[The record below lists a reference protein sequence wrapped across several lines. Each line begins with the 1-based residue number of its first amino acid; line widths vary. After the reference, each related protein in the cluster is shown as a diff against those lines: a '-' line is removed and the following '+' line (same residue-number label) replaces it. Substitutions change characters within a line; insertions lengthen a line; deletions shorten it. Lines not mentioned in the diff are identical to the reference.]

1 MNVLEKLVPHALNPC
16 RVRRAPAARVRGASK
31 PARWASLHS
40 VLPLHF
46 HLASGA
52 GVLVALLGLACKEQD
67 LSRDYELIVKVSSDP
82 GRGLAGAR
90 ASVKGRELGVS
101 DSSGA
106 VAIHVRGHEGD
117 VMSIDIA
124 CPSGHRPPAPV
135 RVPLRHVSHDVK
147 PEFAALCTPLS
158 HSIVV
163 AVRAERGPHLPLL
176 HLGRELARTDASGAA
191 HVLLDVASDDVVELV
206 LDTSEQ
212 PRLRPKNPMLRIQ
225 PGRQDE
231 ITAISQEFTLQPA
244 ARVRKVTEWR
254 GPTRID

>member
-1 MNVLEKLVPHALNPC
+1 MTPANARRLGTGRAVLAQ
-16 RVRRAPAARVRGASK
+16 
-31 PARWASLHS
+31 
-40 VLPLHF
+40 
-46 HLASGA
+46 LASSA
-52 GVLVALLGLACKEQD
+52 GVLLAVLAAGCKEKD
-67 LSRDYELIVKVSSDP
+67 LSRDYEFMVRVSSEP
-82 GRGLAGAR
+82 GRGLEGAR

-106 VAIHVRGHEGD
+106 VAIQVRGREGD
-117 VMSIDIA
+117 VVAVDIA

-135 RVPLRHVSHDVK
+135 RVPLRHVGHDVK
-147 PEFAALCTPLS
+147 PEFAALCTPLT

-176 HLGRELARTDASGAA
+176 HLGRELARTDTSGAA

-212 PRLRPKNPMLRIQ
+212 PRLRPRNPILRIQ
-225 PGRQDE
+225 PGQSDQ
-231 ITAISQEFTLQPA
+231 ISAISQEFTLQPP
-244 ARVRKVTEWR
+244 ARVRKVTPWR